1 MKTSIAT
8 ISSARSHLVLALAF
22 AMLFAAL
29 FSANARAIQ
38 PDSRPSQI
46 VSDSF
51 EPNNSASSPNFSII
65 SPPPTCAAPQVLSNA
80 TISPVGDLDFFR
92 FSPGATRQFTV
103 TVRALAPLT
112 TSVANDLALLIQLT
126 DLNGNGL
133 QTTSTTPGGS
143 ATLTTYNFVAGVTYH
158 IRVQITGN
166 VPNPEFKPYEISIC
180 QSDITISPTAT
191 STTGPTPTVTL
202 TPGSTLPDV
211 FEVNDIPAYVLAPPN
226 GGVVR
231 SFLNVGNTFAASQL
245 PNFLSTNPISNTLG
259 FIRDAGDVDWYF
271 FYGRNG
277 GRYRIT
283 TTAQSGVDTELFIF
297 RDSATIRSLAYNNTD
312 TTGLIAAN
320 DDYQPLDRGSRVEF
334 TGDYD
339 GQYWV
344 KVWNKDPSPRS
355 GASSYNPAY
364 NVAVQEIVA
373 TTVFTTITPTPFPQG
388 IDRFEYNGDESTS
401 ALIAPNTKYDN
412 LNFVP
417 FQPTS
422 RETVDNDWFR
432 MPVKQ
437 GVYYTCE
444 TLDLAGGADTN
455 LIVYNQNSPSN
466 RDANAIGGND
476 NASELEK
483 QRGNFASRVT
493 WLSGYTGIVYLLI
506 GDVTPPRATE
516 GLGRTYSLQCTI
528 GIPNTPTPTI
538 DPRGTATTR
547 PTFVPPTPAPP
558 EPTGTP
564 FPTPRAAQ
572 NLVVRPLEGG
582 ALAPP
587 TRGPQPTVR
596 LITLDVQVFID
607 TNRNGLS
614 DAGEGVS
621 NASVRLSDE
630 GSGTPLS
637 QAYTDADGRV
647 RFQITNNT
655 PVLIGIPLFGYSTVI
670 DSNNAVVRLALAPSV
685 ELPDR
690 LP

>member
-1 MKTSIAT
+1 MKASIAT
-8 ISSARSHLVLALAF
+8 TPSARTHLAVALAF
-22 AMLFAAL
+22 AVLVAAL
-29 FSANARAIQ
+29 FSSSARAIQ
-38 PDSRPSQI
+38 PGSRPSQI

-80 TISPVGDLDFFR
+80 TISPVSDLDFYR
-92 FSPGATRQFTV
+92 FSPGPTRQFTV

-112 TSVANDLALLIQLT
+112 NTVANDLALLIQLT

-133 QTTSTTPGGS
+133 QTVPTVPGGS
-143 ATLTTYNFVAGVTYH
+143 ATLTSYNFLSGFTYH
-158 IRVQITGN
+158 IRVQMQGN
-166 VPNPEFKPYEISIC
+166 VSSPEYKPYEISVC

-245 PNFLSTNPISNTLG
+245 PNFLSVNPLSNTLG

-334 TGDYD
+334 SGDYD

-422 RETVDNDWFR
+422 RDTVDNDWFR

-455 LIVYNQNSPSN
+455 LIVYNQNAPDN
-466 RDANAIGGND
+466 RDVNALGGND
-476 NASELEK
+476 NISIAEV
-483 QRGNFASRVT
+483 QRGNFASRFT
-493 WLSGYTGIVYLLI
+493 WLSQYTGIAYVLI
-506 GDVTPPRATE
+506 GDVTPPRAYE
-516 GLGRTYSLQCTI
+516 ALGRTYSLQCII
-528 GIPNTPTPTI
+528 GLPNTPTPTV
-538 DPRGTATTR
+538 DPRGTATPR
-547 PTFVPPTPAPP
+547 PAVVPPTELPP
-558 EPTGTP
+558 EPTYTP

-572 NLVVRPLEGG
+572 NLVVRPVEGVI
-582 ALAPP
+582 AARP
-587 TRGPQPTVR
+587 TRAPTVVPR
-596 LITLDVQVFID
+596 QITLDVQVFSD
-607 TNRNGLS
+607 VNRNGLL

-621 NASVRLSDE
+621 NTSVRLSDE
-630 GSGTPLS
+630 NGGTPLS
-637 QAYTDADGRV
+637 QAYTDSDGRV
-647 RFQITNNT
+647 RFAITNNT
-655 PVLIGIPLFGYSTVI
+655 PVRVSIPLFGYSTVI
-670 DSNNAVVRLALAPSV
+670 DTPSAVVRLALLPLI